1 MHRFFLC
8 FRGFLLS
15 GMFSGINVEA
25 HAAHGRMA
33 ITIRMFERRSP
44 ETKETYAQ
52 GLAAFYVCQLPSMLY
67 LRYSICCLCSRLH
80 LNVCDLCVLFLK
92 ILSRIHFFFFR
103 PPVHTYFYLSQV
115 PHPSSISSAASKL
128 YLTCRI
134 QDASQVPHPS
144 SISSAASKFHLHD
157 IGVSLS
163 SPPSQSPSPFV
174 ARSLNWSLKRDTLLE
189 MATCLHSDRDDLK

>member
-80 LNVCDLCVLFLK
+80 LNVCDLCVLFLT
-92 ILSRIHFFFFR
+92 ILSRIHLFIFS
-103 PPVHTYFYLSQV
+103 PPC
-115 PHPSSISSAASKL
+115 PHLFLSISSAAPKFHL
-128 YLTCRI
+128 KCRI
-134 QDASQVPHPS
+134 QV
-144 SISSAASKFHLHD
+144 
-157 IGVSLS
+157 
-163 SPPSQSPSPFV
+163 PSPRHRCEPVIPPLPISFSFRSEIPELEFE
-174 ARSLNWSLKRDTLLE
+174 ARHPPRNG
-189 MATCLHSDRDDLK
+189 DLSA